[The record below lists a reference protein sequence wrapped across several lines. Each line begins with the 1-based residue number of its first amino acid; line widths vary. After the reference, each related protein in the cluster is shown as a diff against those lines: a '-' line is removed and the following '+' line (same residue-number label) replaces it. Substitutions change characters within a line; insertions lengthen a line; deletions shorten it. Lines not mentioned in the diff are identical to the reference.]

1 MGRTCGIIIIGDE
14 VLRGQIADTN
24 SFFMCR
30 RLFCLGVTVARVTVL
45 PDVVQDIAEEVSR
58 FSSKYDIVITSG
70 GIGPTHDDV
79 TYEGVACAFQRSLEY
94 NKEVAEVVR
103 QHIPRDHRDDHPA
116 YKMAY
121 IPQGIPAYLERAFH
135 YLEKLFYDPSSKMFV
150 RNVFFLEEENNITGT
165 LNDLVCQSPR
175 VIVGSY
181 PEVNNCYYRTKVTLQ
196 SQDEDDLN
204 QAETFLKSSVG
215 QQVIVDY
222 DVNSNSKAGQRIY
235 DIVELRGEPHLT
247 GPVTEAVKVI
257 EDCFNRYTVEEI
269 CVSFNGGKD
278 CMVILH
284 LLHGALMHRFPENT
298 PAIQAVYITCANPF
312 DELEKFIDDTVDRYK
327 LNLWRYNGP
336 IKQGLEQL
344 TIQKPHIKAILMGT
358 RSTDPYSQDLKAFQ
372 MTDSGWPQVMRV
384 MPILTWNYQ
393 IVWEFL
399 RSLSVHYCV
408 LYDHGYTS
416 LGGQHNTAKNPHLC
430 YHDEAGNKNWYP
442 AYFLKDSALERT
454 GRT

>member
-121 IPQGIPAYLERAFH
+121 IPQ
-135 YLEKLFYDPSSKMFV
+135 
-150 RNVFFLEEENNITGT
+150 GT